1 MTMNSLR
8 SPDGARH
15 EGVINGMSRMRQYLI
30 SVALLAALSTAACA
44 TAAPAS
50 TPGVHAL
57 DDIRILSADDMEG
70 RGVDTPGG
78 AKARAYILKRF
89 GQIGLKPQGAAF
101 EQPFTFTSKL
111 GKTLHGVNLVARIEG
126 TSSSD
131 KVLVVSAHYD
141 HLGIKNGQ
149 IYNGADDNASGVAGL
164 LAVAEAF
171 KARPPRH
178 TVLIVAFDGEE
189 SGLRGAKAFVAALP
203 VPLDKLGL
211 DVNFDMI
218 SKNAKGELY
227 ASGAGPQ
234 PFLKPV
240 LERVAKTAPV
250 ILKLGHDTDADGK
263 ENNWTQQSDQGP
275 FAVAGV
281 PWVYFGVE
289 DHPEYHQPTDDF
301 ETVPQDFFKHA
312 VSTVV
317 AATRAL
323 DDDLDGISKAA
334 GR

>member
-1 MTMNSLR
+1 
-8 SPDGARH
+8 
-15 EGVINGMSRMRQYLI
+15 MRQSLI
-30 SVALLAALSTAACA
+30 SVAFLAALSTTACA
-44 TAAPAS
+44 AAGPA
-50 TPGVHAL
+50 PGVRAL
-57 DDIRILSADDMEG
+57 EDVRVLSGDDMEG

-78 AKARAYILKRF
+78 AKARAYILARF

-101 EQPFTFTSKL
+101 AQPFAFTSRL
-111 GKTLHGVNLVARIEG
+111 GKTLNGVNLVARIEG

-131 KVLVVSAHYD
+131 KVMVVSAHYD
-141 HLGIKNGQ
+141 HLGIRNGK

-171 KARPPRH
+171 KVRPPRH

-189 SGLRGAKAFVAALP
+189 SGLRGAKAFVAAPPL
-203 VPLDKLGL
+203 PLDNLGL
-211 DVNFDMI
+211 VVNFDMI

-227 ASGAGPQ
+227 VSGAGPQ
-234 PFLKPV
+234 PWLKPV
-240 LERVAKTAPV
+240 LDRVAKAAPLT
-250 ILKLGHDTDADGK
+250 LKLGHDTDADGK
-263 ENNWTQQSDQGP
+263 HENWTDQSDQGP
-275 FAVAGV
+275 FAAAKV

-289 DHPEYHQPTDDF
+289 DHAEYHQPTDDF
-301 ETVPQDFFKHA
+301 ETVPQAFFQHA
-312 VSTVV
+312 VTTVV

>member
-1 MTMNSLR
+1 
-8 SPDGARH
+8 
-15 EGVINGMSRMRQYLI
+15 MRL
-30 SVALLAALSTAACA
+30 LLASAALALVFTASAL
-44 TAAPAS
+44 AAPK
-50 TPGVHAL
+50 PGAKAL
-57 DDIRILSADDMEG
+57 DDVRILSADDMDG
-70 RGVDTPGG
+70 RAVGTPGG
-78 AKARAYILKRF
+78 AKARAYIVKRF
-89 GQIGLKPQGAAF
+89 RQIGLEPQGETF
-101 EQPFTFTSKL
+101 ERPFSFKPKIF
-111 GKTLHGVNLVARIEG
+111 GKDVTGVNLVARIPG

-141 HLGIKNGQ
+141 HLGMRRGE

-189 SGLRGAKAFVAALP
+189 SGLRGAKAFVADPP
-203 VPLDKLGL
+203 VPLETIGAN
-211 DVNFDMI
+211 VNFDMI
-218 SKNAKGELY
+218 SKNAKGQLY
-227 ASGAGPQ
+227 VGGAGPQ
-234 PFLKPV
+234 PWLKPV
-240 LERVAKTAPV
+240 LTQVARTAPV
-250 ILKLGHDTDADGK
+250 KLLLGHDTDARGK

-275 FAVAGV
+275 FATAGV

-301 ETVPQDFFKHA
+301 ATVPQAFFRNA
-312 VSTVV
+312 VTTVV
-317 AATRAL
+317 SATRAL